1 MTIVSNAFYYEDNY
15 YLLPN
20 KFPDYS
26 SFLDAVHNGTLPM
39 ELHAIPLRED
49 HGIRNFSVTKGRS
62 MAPYFLRGYNDAPCS
77 VVITNADNIY
87 PVHAEIYSQEEYNAK
102 LRELILK
109 NCPGCLRYKPLSNR
123 VQSLNGHFEEMSLDG
138 VCLFRQETKPSP
150 RVFHNHLFSFGG
162 FYMRF
167 NFFDKSAS
175 EMLKELKTWF
185 YVRYANAELMDSGT
199 HKELILTGRKK
210 EILLPVLTNAIADYL
225 NSITNH
231 AYSIRYTDHLTDI
244 QEWLDNAVS
253 DENEIT
259 FQQECKKY
267 GVSIGVL
274 EYDADAAEKIR
285 KSLKP
290 MADHFWMFPL
300 FQTDGK
306 EYYLLADTSYVL
318 KELRYRS
325 PMLQSYHTRI
335 GIYGQQGNKSY
346 EISFDML
353 CSEL

>member
-1 MTIVSNAFYYEDNY
+1 MKKFNIIGLLLAFVGVLSLASCEHQYADYTPGEQDKGMGVYFPSTAAINVTDADTSFDIVVARVKS
-15 YLLPN
+15 
-20 KFPDYS
+20 
-26 SFLDAVHNGTLPM
+26 DAAASVTLRSEAKDAEGTLS
-39 ELHAIPLRED
+39 ELFTIPT
-49 HGIRNFSVTKGRS
+49 SVDFAAGAT
-62 MAPYFLRGYNDAPCS
+62 
-77 VVITNADNIY
+77 
-87 PVHAEIYSQEEYNAK
+87 E
-102 LRELILK
+102 
-109 NCPGCLRYKPLSNR
+109 
-123 VQSLNGHFEEMSLDG
+123 
-138 VCLFRQETKPSP
+138 
-150 RVFHNHLFSFGG
+150 
-162 FYMRF
+162 
-167 NFFDKSAS
+167 
-175 EMLKELKTWF
+175 
-185 YVRYANAELMDSGT
+185 AN
-199 HKELILTGRKK
+199 LT
-210 EILLPVLTNAIADYL
+210 
-225 NSITNH
+225 
-231 AYSIRYTDHLTDI
+231 
-244 QEWLDNAVS
+244 
-253 DENEIT
+253 IT
-259 FQQECKKY
+259 FDGSKLEIGKKY